1 VEETEDEVRIMRPLV
16 DDLVPIIMAQYEEPT
31 AAEEDEELAFS
42 LESHLRDFIAHN
54 LSTLPIKQK
63 RLKLFVGPEQQRG
76 IEYSTGVGPID
87 ILAVD
92 DDGNFVVFE
101 LKLTRG
107 VDKVIG
113 QILRYMGWVKQHL
126 AKGRAVSGVIVAK
139 DISEKLRYAALPVPD
154 VSLLEYELDFRLKT
168 AALT

>member
-1 VEETEDEVRIMRPLV
+1 MQLKGELKRLGWYVEDAEDEVRIIRPLE
-16 DDLVPIIMAQYEEPT
+16 DLVHVIMAQSEE
-31 AAEEDEELAFS
+31 AEVLEDDEELAFS

-92 DDGNFVVFE
+92 DEDSFVVFE

-113 QILRYMGWVKQHL
+113 QILRYMGWVKQRL
-126 AKGRAVSGVIVAK
+126 ANGKIVSGVIVAK
-139 DISEKLRYAALPVPD
+139 EW
-154 VSLLEYELDFRLKT
+154 
-168 AALT
+168 